1 MKLTVVVPITDEG
14 FTAQVTEEVA
24 AWASPDTTIEVRRTV
39 RGPASI
45 ESAYDEAFAV
55 AGIVT
60 ETEAAAR
67 DGADGVFVTCFGDPG
82 VHAAREAVDIPVT
95 GGFEPAVLTALSLG
109 ERVGIV
115 TMLPNVVP
123 TVHRMA
129 RQHGIAERCRSVR
142 AVNIPVLALH
152 DHDVLLDQLA
162 GEAAE
167 AVAAQEADVI
177 VLGCTGMMGVAAA
190 LQTRLERDG
199 VYVPVVDPTG
209 AALAWL
215 HTLVRLGI
223 RHSRTTYFP
232 PPPKTRLL

>member
-1 MKLTVVVPITDEG
+1 MKLSVVVPITDEG
-14 FTAQVTEEVA
+14 FTEQVREEVA
-24 AWASPDTTIEVRRTV
+24 AWALPDTTIEVRRIE

-45 ESAYDEAFAV
+45 ESAYDEAFAMP
-55 AGIVT
+55 GIVT
-60 ETEAAAR
+60 EAEAAAR

-82 VHAAREAVDIPVT
+82 VHAAREALDIPVV

-109 ERVGIV
+109 ERVGVV

-129 RQHGIAERCRSVR
+129 RLHGITERCRSVR
-142 AVNIPVLALH
+142 AVGIPVLALH
-152 DHDVLLDQLA
+152 DQETLLGRLA

-190 LQTRLERDG
+190 LQTRLRRDG
-199 VYVPVVDPTG
+199 VPVPVVDPTG
-209 AALAWL
+209 AALCWL
-215 HTLVRLGI
+215 ENLVRLGV

-232 PPPKTRLL
+232 PPAKERLH

>member
-1 MKLTVVVPITDEG
+1 MKLTVVVPIIDEG
-14 FTAQVTEEVA
+14 FTTQVREEVA
-24 AWASPDTTIEVRRTV
+24 AWASPNTTIEVRRIE

-55 AGIVT
+55 PGIVT
-60 ETEAAAR
+60 EVEAAAR

-82 VHAAREAVDIPVT
+82 VHAAREVVDVPVV

-109 ERVGIV
+109 ERVGVV

-142 AVNIPVLALH
+142 AVDIPVLALH
-152 DHDVLLDQLA
+152 DQDVLLGQLA
-162 GEAAE
+162 EQAAE

-190 LQTRLERDG
+190 LQTRLEREG

-209 AALAWL
+209 TALVWL
-215 HTLVRLGI
+215 ESLVRLGI

-232 PPPKTRLL
+232 PPAKERLL